1 MVLDLKVVGVLIR
14 LLRKLIVVSAQP
26 ISIDV
31 SNIRT
36 FTKKLS
42 VLLSFMM
49 FKNPSKKSL
58 TKPKPEE
65 KKINENMLQMCR

>member
-49 FKNPSKKSL
+49 FKNPIIFRSIQHKSP
-58 TKPKPEE
+58 TA
-65 KKINENMLQMCR
+65 IW